1 MEAITISKEGET
13 ITITTQFKEI
23 GTSHTI
29 ETTDKQKALQYF
41 SEFITNRK

>member
-13 ITITTQFKEI
+13 ITIITHFSEI

-29 ETTDKQKALQYF
+29 ETTDKEKALQYF
-41 SEFITNRK
+41 LEFITNRK

>member
-1 MEAITISKEGET
+1 MGAITISKEGET

-23 GTSHTI
+23 GTSHTL

-41 SEFITNRK
+41 SEFITDKK

>member
-1 MEAITISKEGET
+1 MEAITISKEGKT

-29 ETTDKQKALQYF
+29 EPTDKEKALQYF
-41 SEFITNRK
+41 SEFISDKK